1 MQERLKNYALITCLF
16 VFFFI
21 TIGSGLQLSTTT
33 AFIDA
38 LSGIPLV
45 IVAFSCWR
53 NAQYRDEVRK
63 EEPGSRIVQPRE
75 RP

>member
-1 MQERLKNYALITCLF
+1 
-16 VFFFI
+16 
-21 TIGSGLQLSTTT
+21 
-33 AFIDA
+33 
-38 LSGIPLV
+38 V